1 MKLFLVFLLLLSL
14 VGSSAAV
21 AESASML
28 PDLPDKLPVE
38 YKRTMKEG
46 GGTVEKITY
55 PSKDYTG
62 DGAEVTKKALVYLP
76 AGYSADQQYD
86 LLVLCHG
93 IGGSENEWGFLNPNC
108 VGKNTVVK

>member
-76 AGYSADQQYD
+76 AGYS
-86 LLVLCHG
+86 
-93 IGGSENEWGFLNPNC
+93 GGAAL
-108 VGKNTVVK
+108 